1 MTTDERDGA
10 PSEAVDGS
18 ALAEGPDAE
27 ASFDPMTDAEA
38 AFAARLADDLERVLG
53 EGIAIADLELH
64 GEGPV
69 RIRAACL
76 VDGSVREIEGTGETS
91 LEAYQELVRQAA
103 ELRLAAAWW
112 RIVGPV

>member
-1 MTTDERDGA
+1 MTTGERDEGA
-10 PSEAVDGS
+10 NGTADRSVAAD
-18 ALAEGPDAE
+18 GPDAE
-27 ASFDPMTDAEA
+27 APFEPMTDAEA
-38 AFAARLADDLERVLG
+38 AFAARLAEDLERVLG

-112 RIVGPV
+112 RIVGPA